1 MKKIELFEKAIA
13 ENANNLEER
22 GINGTMFWAYRNSLR
37 AGCEDLNFSEVIW
50 EYDVEPIVK
59 TCKEAG
65 VEKFTISS
73 TFSSLIETLW
83 QFEKAGCKM
92 GELKQVPTGFTKMNF
107 DTFKEEKEFA
117 PAITIYIL

>member
-50 EYDVEPIVK
+50 ENDIDPIVK

-83 QFEKAGCKM
+83 LFEKAGCKM
-92 GELKQVPTGFTKMNF
+92 GELKQVPTGYSRLNF
-107 DTFKEEKEFA
+107 EKHCEEQVYA
-117 PAITIYIL
+117 AAITIYIL